1 VNTPTAITSLG
12 TETAYVE
19 LIASSANGMVTLTA
33 LGIEYCP
40 RTGLNRETSIETFTV
55 ESEMAEDAGS
65 DLQGLAKMWL
75 DSKGKDYGWFWNGV
89 SFDKAAFNFVYA

>member
-1 VNTPTAITSLG
+1 MNKPAAITSLG
-12 TETAYVE
+12 TTTAYVE
-19 LIASSANGMVTLTA
+19 LLASSANGMVTLAA

-40 RTGLNRETSIETFTV
+40 RTGLNRETPIDTLTV

-65 DLQGLAKMWL
+65 DLQGLAKEWL
-75 DSKGKDYGWFWNGV
+75 DSKRKDYGWFWNGL